1 MNCKKNFIDYVSNIN
16 LQQYVK
22 DELRDK
28 YKILVE
34 RLKKEPIG
42 EHIIA
47 SFLQGSV
54 ARDTATKS
62 VKSDKADIDIVV
74 VTDFVC
80 TDDLN
85 NKDTYKKTPEQALN
99 AFRDF
104 LNKYYSGKWRKQ
116 GRSLGIE
123 MSNCCIDLVPTA
135 LPSPKM
141 KAILREM
148 FSDTENYT
156 KDMLLESYGSDK
168 LKNYAQSN
176 SDWKSD
182 YLMIPDTGD
191 ISVIDFEGFK
201 DGVAFEGGKG
211 ENYELTIGSNQFIP
225 GFEEQLIGMKTEEE
239 KEINVTFP
247 ENYHVEDLKGKP
259 VVFKVKLHEI
269 KKKVLPELDEELIKD
284 LKIENVNTLDELKD
298 YYRTNLLNTKKNQ
311 AENKALDEVID
322 KLVEEAKIDV
332 PEVMIKNMCDNM
344 INEYG
349 QQFMAQGISMEQF
362 KQMFGGDVQGLR
374 DAFKPEAEKR
384 VKTSLCLN
392 KIAELENLVVSDEDL
407 EKFYTETAEKYSMK
421 VEDVKKYIPQDSAK
435 EDLKVEKALD
445 FIKK

>member
-1 MNCKKNFIDYVSNIN
+1 MNCKTNFIDYVSNIN

-182 YLMIPDTGD
+182 YLMIPDRDAKKWDKTHPLEQIKWANEKHRLTNYNYKKVVRALKWWNKNYVD
-191 ISVIDFEGFK
+191 I
-201 DGVAFEGGKG
+201 DGIKSYPLEH
-211 ENYELTIGSNQFIP
+211 
-225 GFEEQLIGMKTEEE
+225 LIGQCCPNNSDYNLERAVFET
-239 KEINVTFP
+239 INAMAS
-247 ENYHVEDLKGKP
+247 YSSRKP
-259 VVFKVKLHEI
+259 YM
-269 KKKVLPELDEELIKD
+269 PD
-284 LKIENVNTLDELKD
+284 
-298 YYRTNLLNTKKNQ
+298 RG
-311 AENKALDEVID
+311 
-322 KLVEEAKIDV
+322 V
-332 PEVMIKNMCDNM
+332 PEHDVFARIEEDDYQKFIK
-344 INEYG
+344 IVKE
-349 QQFMAQGISMEQF
+349 
-362 KQMFGGDVQGLR
+362 K
-374 DAFKPEAEKR
+374 AEKAKQAYYEEDKMR
-384 VKTSLCLN
+384 SSLLWREIFGPEFPVYN
-392 KIAELENLVVSDEDL
+392 TPSP
-407 EKFYTETAEKYSMK
+407 KFSERKEPSNINTEGRFA
-421 VEDVKKYIPQDSAK
+421 
-435 EDLKVEKALD
+435 
-445 FIKK
+445 

>member
-1 MNCKKNFIDYVSNIN
+1 MNCKTNFIDYVSNIN

-156 KDMLLESYGSDK
+156 KQDLQDLIDNGPKNEIYLQKNQTLLLNLKTDRVAQIGLKALNAQTSYSINDAAAQTLNASTDMFYTVKNRDDATSTITITNTGEGILAITKLKICDAPADAIQPITEQNVTDALIGLGYVDATKYADATANINLVDYTGKILASTSLTANGEEGTEATFAAADIQTLAEQLMPEGYAFVDVSAITDQTVVCGESADINVQIGKVATLNVTYKTLFGKTAGTATLTAVQTSSASSYTFSASEIREAAPSGFWTGTLISTKVKYGS
-168 LKNYAQSN
+168 
-176 SDWKSD
+176 
-182 YLMIPDTGD
+182 TG
-191 ISVIDFEGFK
+191 SRTVIGF
-201 DGVAFEGGKG
+201 
-211 ENYELTIGSNQFIP
+211 
-225 GFEEQLIGMKTEEE
+225 
-239 KEINVTFP
+239 
-247 ENYHVEDLKGKP
+247 
-259 VVFKVKLHEI
+259 
-269 KKKVLPELDEELIKD
+269 
-284 LKIENVNTLDELKD
+284 
-298 YYRTNLLNTKKNQ
+298 
-311 AENKALDEVID
+311 
-322 KLVEEAKIDV
+322 
-332 PEVMIKNMCDNM
+332 
-344 INEYG
+344 
-349 QQFMAQGISMEQF
+349 
-362 KQMFGGDVQGLR
+362 
-374 DAFKPEAEKR
+374 
-384 VKTSLCLN
+384 
-392 KIAELENLVVSDEDL
+392 
-407 EKFYTETAEKYSMK
+407 
-421 VEDVKKYIPQDSAK
+421 
-435 EDLKVEKALD
+435 
-445 FIKK
+445 